1 MGHSTHS
8 TASTFAW
15 TNRKTKSV
23 ILKHYSIDVEVE
35 EVYFVEKVYILD
47 EPSLIVF
54 QFGFERTLDRN

>member
-8 TASTFAW
+8 TASTFPW